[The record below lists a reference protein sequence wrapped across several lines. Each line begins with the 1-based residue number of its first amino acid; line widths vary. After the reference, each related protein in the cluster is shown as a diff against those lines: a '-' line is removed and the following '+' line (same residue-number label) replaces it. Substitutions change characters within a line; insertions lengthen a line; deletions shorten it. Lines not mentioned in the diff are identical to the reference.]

1 MSPGSPRGTR
11 ERQRT
16 SETDATDYTVIQHAV
31 MDSEPNIGRPGGE
44 LSPALRKARVC
55 DPVVVLGQ
63 NRRDH
68 PMTRHQGRCDE
79 TRNPRAV
86 RAGHSTNAHPPP
98 AVSAPPEITPWAVD
112 RPMSINHAPSASSH
126 QHTRR
131 RRRRRRKAPARSR
144 RVTKSGSVD
153 RVCSSIS
160 RKPRPIPFR
169 QRHRPHSPS
178 PAAQAQLIAR
188 PADHEAPRRT
198 GHEQPPP
205 DARRGRRGRASAEH
219 RSAWPGG
226 SPRNPQ
232 RRGTRPCRTGSATAG
247 IRTGPG
253 RAGWGRA

>member
-1 MSPGSPRGTR
+1 MGPRQVSTDLPRHPSTEKCHPARPGGTR

-131 RRRRRRKAPARSR
+131 RRRRKAPAIKAGHEIGIR
-144 RVTKSGSVD
+144 RQGVLLHLPQTETD
-153 RVCSSIS
+153 
-160 RKPRPIPFR
+160 PIPTTPPTPLPFTSR
-169 QRHRPHSPS
+169 AGPTHRP
-178 PAAQAQLIAR
+178 
-188 PADHEAPRRT
+188 T
-198 GHEQPPP
+198 
-205 DARRGRRGRASAEH
+205 
-219 RSAWPGG
+219 GG
-226 SPRNPQ
+226 S
-232 RRGTRPCRTGSATAG
+232 
-247 IRTGPG
+247 
-253 RAGWGRA
+253 

>member
-1 MSPGSPRGTR
+1 MSPARPGVTP

-131 RRRRRRKAPARSR
+131 RRRRKAPAIKAGHEIGIR
-144 RVTKSGSVD
+144 RQGVLLHLPQ
-153 RVCSSIS
+153 
-160 RKPRPIPFR
+160 PRPIPFR

>member
-1 MSPGSPRGTR
+1 
-11 ERQRT
+11 
-16 SETDATDYTVIQHAV
+16 

-131 RRRRRRKAPARSR
+131 RRRRKAPAIKAGHEIGIR
-144 RVTKSGSVD
+144 RQGVLLNLPQ
-153 RVCSSIS
+153 
-160 RKPRPIPFR
+160 PRLVPFR

-178 PAAQAQLIAR
+178 PAAPAGDLGR
-188 PADHEAPRRT
+188 PTDHAAPRRT
-198 GHEQPPP
+198 ADEQHATPPRLAGNHRCRRMAHGGYRGEGLVSDPFGIFPPP
-205 DARRGRRGRASAEH
+205 DPGWSFLGLRSGRVK
-219 RSAWPGG
+219 WW
-226 SPRNPQ
+226 
-232 RRGTRPCRTGSATAG
+232 T
-247 IRTGPG
+247 
-253 RAGWGRA
+253 